1 MAHRVK
7 FGITSLL
14 FALLMGCSQD
24 QQQAGGQMQSPEVDV
39 ANPMKATVTSWD
51 EYSGRFEAVSEV
63 EIRARVSGYIESVNF
78 EDGQEVQKGDVLFV
92 VDQRP
97 FKIALDSAQA
107 RFDLAKKELDRGRE
121 LRQKNSISQ
130 EEVDRRKGEYDQA
143 RAALASAQLDME
155 FTEVKTPIAGLV
167 SRDFVNEGN
176 LISAS
181 NATLLTTVVK
191 INPIHFYFEAGEADF
206 LQYNR
211 ASLTGERESS
221 RTAANPVRVKLQDE
235 VEFVHEGKMD
245 FVDNRIDRST
255 GTIQGRAILENEDG
269 LLLPGVFGRVQLLHR
284 EKLDVM
290 LLPDSALNADQ
301 NRRFVY
307 IVNDESKITRKY
319 VELGKLHTQ
328 ELRIIRGGLDGT
340 ERIVVNGLM
349 RVRDG
354 VPVSPNTVDLAEQ
367 YSLPD
372 SI

>member
-1 MAHRVK
+1 MSYRSKIGALC
-7 FGITSLL
+7 TL
-14 FALLMGCSQD
+14 FTVLVGCTQEP
-24 QQQAGGQMQSPEVDV
+24 QQAGGQFQPPEVDV
-39 ANPMKATVTSWD
+39 ANPLSATVTSWD
-51 EYSGRFEAVSEV
+51 EYSGRFEAVNEV

-78 EDGQEVQKGDVLFV
+78 EDGQEVKKGDVLFV

-97 FKIALDSAQA
+97 FKIALDSAKA

-143 RAALASAQLDME
+143 QAALAAAQLDME

-191 INPIHFYFEAGEADF
+191 TNPIHFYFEAGEADF

-221 RTAANPVRVKLQDE
+221 RTSPNPVRVKLQDE
-235 VEFVHEGKMD
+235 KEFLHEGVMD

-255 GTIQGRAILENEDG
+255 GTIQGRAILENDDG
-269 LLLPGVFGRVQLLHR
+269 LLLPGIFGRIQLLHR

-290 LLPDSALNADQ
+290 LLPDTALNSDQ
-301 NRRFVY
+301 SRRFVY
-307 IVNDESKITRKY
+307 IVGEDSKITRKY
-319 VELGKLHTQ
+319 VELGKLHTP
-328 ELRIIRGGLDGT
+328 ELRIIQGGLDGT
-340 ERIVVNGLM
+340 EQVVVNGLM
-349 RVRDG
+349 RIRDG
-354 VPVSPNTVDLAEQ
+354 VPVAPNTVDLSSQ
-367 YSLPD
+367 YSL
-372 SI
+372 